1 MTIRALNCRITLAT
15 AILLASL
22 ALLSLPARPQSNLP
36 DLGDYSASILSA
48 AEEAK
53 LGREFMRKIRQQL
66 DFIDDMELIAY
77 INQLGQHLAR
87 NSDQPNRIFTFYLVR
102 DSTLNAFAVPGGH
115 ITLHTGLIT
124 TTRHE
129 AELASVVAHE
139 IAHITQSHMAR
150 MVARAKQQ
158 NLPAMAAL
166 IAAILIGG
174 QAGSAAIAAT
184 QAGLIERQL
193 AYSRSFETEAD
204 TIGIAT
210 LVRANYDPRAMPEFF
225 NRLQQTSRSQ
235 ESNAPEFLRTHPLT
249 YNRIAES
256 VSRAE
261 SYPRIENPDETKFLL
276 MQAKIRALYGGT
288 NPAKVADSFAARIQ
302 SNNFQH
308 LAVEHYGH
316 ALALAGNG
324 EYDAA
329 RAKINALLEAD
340 PDQLSYSIAL
350 GEIELAAGQPARAVD
365 VYRAAKTR
373 HPDNLILDLYFVETL
388 LANKSYAEAKQILK
402 RHLLVRRG
410 DPRLHR
416 LLARTEG
423 ESGNNLAAHQQLAE
437 FYYYNGNLREALRQL
452 HLAKKYTGDSFYA
465 QSSVD
470 ARIEEIQRKL
480 ANAGEKL

>member
-1 MTIRALNCRITLAT
+1 
-15 AILLASL
+15 
-22 ALLSLPARPQSNLP
+22 
-36 DLGDYSASILSA
+36 
-48 AEEAK
+48 
-53 LGREFMRKIRQQL
+53 MRKIRQEL
-66 DFIDDMELIAY
+66 EFVDDVELIAY
-77 INQLGQHLAR
+77 VNQIGQNLAR
-87 NSDQPNRIFTFYLVR
+87 NSDQPSRMFTFYLVR

-124 TTRHE
+124 TTQHE
-129 AELASVVAHE
+129 AELASVIAHE
-139 IAHITQSHMAR
+139 IAHITQSHIAR
-150 MVARAKQQ
+150 MVARAKRQ

-184 QAGLIERQL
+184 QAGLIEQQL
-193 AYSRSFETEAD
+193 AYSRSFEQEAD

-210 LVRANYDPRAMPEFF
+210 LARASYDPRAMPAFF
-225 NRLQQTSRSQ
+225 NRLQQYGRSQ

-249 YNRIAES
+249 YNRIVES

-261 SYPRIENPDETKFLL
+261 NYPRIENPDETKFLL

-288 NPAKVADSFAARIQ
+288 NPAKTADSFAARIQ
-302 SNNFQH
+302 TNSFAH
-308 LAVEHYGH
+308 LAVEQYGH

-329 RAKINALLEAD
+329 RAKVSALLEAD
-340 PDQLSYSIAL
+340 PGQISYAIAL
-350 GEIELAAGQPARAVD
+350 GQIELAAGRAASAVK
-365 VYRAAKTR
+365 VYRAAQQR
-373 HPDNLILDLYFVETL
+373 HPDNLILDLYFVEAL
-388 LANKSYAEAKQILK
+388 ISNKEYAEAKQILK

-423 ESGNNLAAHQQLAE
+423 ESGNNLAAHQELAE
-437 FYYYNGNLREALRQL
+437 FHYYNGDLREALRQL

-470 ARIEEIQRKL
+470 ARIEEIQQRL
-480 ANAGEKL
+480 ISSGEKL